1 MELNVYKL
9 RLEPDEV
16 MQRPPHPVSDFS
28 LIVDESYSLYAYLV
42 VHTDENKVLH
52 KYQVSPLALLRL
64 GRTIVATL
72 DPLVGHLTLSDSD
85 GKDSL

>member
-1 MELNVYKL
+1 MEFNVHKL
-9 RLEPDEV
+9 RMEPDEI
-16 MQRPPHPVSDFS
+16 MQRPSHPVSDFS

-42 VHTDENKVLH
+42 VHTDEDKVLH

-64 GRTIVATL
+64 GHTIVAAL
-72 DPLVGHLTLSDSD
+72 DPSVGHQTLSNSD